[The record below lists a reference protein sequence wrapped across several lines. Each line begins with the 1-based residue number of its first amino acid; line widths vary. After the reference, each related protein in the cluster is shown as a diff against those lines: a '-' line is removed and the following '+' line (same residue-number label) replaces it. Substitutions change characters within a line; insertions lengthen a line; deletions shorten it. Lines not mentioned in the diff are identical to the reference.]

1 MGVLKGVDL
10 LGTTCSSNDKDD
22 DENRKNRPWERA
34 KAQTENRARKP
45 FCHSA

>member
-1 MGVLKGVDL
+1 MGLLTGTDL
-10 LGTTCSSNDKDD
+10 LRASCSTNDKDG
-22 DENRKNRPWERA
+22 DENKENKSWESA